1 MYWKYAAQTV
11 PKTYAAGAEK
21 CPFPG
26 GDMCVGVPMR
36 IISIDGTDAVAEI
49 DGVKRDASLMLMAD
63 ELRVGD
69 YVIVHAGFAISKL
82 DEDEARETL
91 EMMREVFKPEDM
103 R

>member
-1 MYWKYAAQTV
+1 
-11 PKTYAAGAEK
+11 
-21 CPFPG
+21 
-26 GDMCVGVPMR
+26 MR
-36 IISIDGTDAVAEI
+36 IISIDGTEAVAEI

-82 DEDEARETL
+82 DEGEARETL

-103 R
+103 A